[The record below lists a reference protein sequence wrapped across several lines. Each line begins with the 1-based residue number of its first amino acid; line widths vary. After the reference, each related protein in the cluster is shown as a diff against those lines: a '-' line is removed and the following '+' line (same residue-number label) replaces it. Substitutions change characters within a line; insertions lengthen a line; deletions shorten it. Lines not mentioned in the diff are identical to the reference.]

1 MSRTGFWR
9 WIDRPVTK
17 SYISRANSIGPFGA
31 PRLGLAPGRVAGFAT
46 TCAAL
51 ANTRMHQVAFIGFGE
66 AARAFVQTLQ
76 KVAPMRV
83 TAYDIL
89 IHGNACGL
97 LRAAADDLGVTLVRS
112 APEAIAGADLV
123 FSAVTAGSAS
133 VALEVAYGKA
143 VHPHVLYDIN
153 SVTAAC
159 KAGNAARVRAA
170 GAAYV
175 DMAVMAPVHPAGH
188 RTSVLLAG
196 DVAAGEP
203 ALRALDFRYDIAG
216 PNPGDATAVKMVR
229 SLFVKGLEALTV
241 QTLAAAE
248 ASGCGARILASLHK
262 SYPGLNLP
270 EFAAYQFDRVV
281 THGRR
286 RAEEVR
292 EVAQTLR
299 DLGFAEGAALADGV
313 ADVQAAVAAARP
325 ALDPDPRA
333 CARAAAAALRPPI
346 SGAA

>member
-1 MSRTGFWR
+1 MRH
-9 WIDRPVTK
+9 I
-17 SYISRANSIGPFGA
+17 
-31 PRLGLAPGRVAGFAT
+31 
-46 TCAAL
+46 
-51 ANTRMHQVAFIGFGE
+51 AFIGFGE
-66 AARAFVQTLQ
+66 AARAFAASLRP
-76 KVAPMRV
+76 VAPLRV

-89 IHGNACGL
+89 IHGDQAQGL
-97 LRAAADDLGVTLVRS
+97 HAAAAGLDVTLKAS
-112 APEAIAGADLV
+112 AAEAISGAEIV
-123 FSAVTAGSAS
+123 FSAVTAGSAAA
-133 VALEVAYGKA
+133 ALEAAYGGP
-143 VHPHVLYDIN
+143 VHPHVLCDIN

-159 KAGNAARVRAA
+159 KARNAARVRAA

-188 RTSVLLAG
+188 RTPVLLAG
-196 DVAAGEP
+196 DVAAVEP

-248 ASGCGARILASLHK
+248 ASGCGERILASLDK

-270 EFAAYQFDRVV
+270 VFAAYQFDRVV

-299 DLGFAEGAALADGV
+299 DLGFAQGAALAEGV
-313 ADVQAAVAAARP
+313 ADVQAAVAEARP
-325 ALDPDPRA
+325 PLDPDPRT
-333 CARAAAAALRPPI
+333 CARAAAEALRAEHRL

>member
-1 MSRTGFWR
+1 MR
-9 WIDRPVTK
+9 
-17 SYISRANSIGPFGA
+17 
-31 PRLGLAPGRVAGFAT
+31 
-46 TCAAL
+46 
-51 ANTRMHQVAFIGFGE
+51 HVAFIGFGE
-66 AARAFVQTLQ
+66 AARAFAQSLRE
-76 KVAPMRV
+76 VAPLRM

-89 IHGNACGL
+89 IHGDLAGP
-97 LRAAADDLGVTLVRS
+97 LRDAAGALDVTLTCS
-112 APEAIAGADLV
+112 AGEAVTGAGMV

-133 VALEVAYGKA
+133 AALAGVYDAP
-143 VHPHVLYDIN
+143 VHPHVLCDIN

-159 KAGNAARVRAA
+159 KAANAARVRAA

-175 DMAVMAPVHPAGH
+175 DMAVMAPVHPARH
-188 RTSVLLAG
+188 RTPVLLAG
-196 DVAAGEP
+196 DVAAAEP
-203 ALRALDFRYDIAG
+203 ALRALDFHFDIAG

-241 QTLAAAE
+241 QTLTAAE
-248 ASGCGARILASLHK
+248 ASGCGERILASLHK

-270 EFAAYQFDRVV
+270 AFAAYQFDRVV

-299 DLGFAEGAALADGV
+299 DLGFHDGAALAEAV

-333 CARAAAAALRPPI
+333 CARAAASALRPPI